1 MELYEHNQE
10 TYERALSTLEVYK
23 ECAIDQATGTG
34 KSFITMKLLDTI
46 FANMSVLYVVPTMAI
61 AQSIQDYKEWKYD
74 NVVFTTYADLRH
86 VTQIPDVLV
95 LDELHR
101 AGAKTWNTCVMRI
114 KPLAKYSL
122 GLSATP
128 VRYLDGKRDMA
139 AELFG
144 EHVVHGPDVYTA
156 VQKKILPEFDYTVI
170 LGDVEKIKVD
180 LNSPTTDPTIKMKL
194 RKLRLDDYDLTERM
208 RRHISRQHR
217 KAIVFFSTV
226 QELISADIKDWFE
239 SNVSIYAMHS
249 KQSKSKNFKEL
260 EAFNRSKCGVLKVVN
275 IVNEGLHLD
284 GVTLIVFVRRT
295 SSGNVFLQQLGR
307 ILTAKHT
314 GTKPQVIDLVG
325 NYKNL
330 RTTMCS
336 IPQQRT
342 VRTGEAQ
349 DTTVLFDKVVVTY
362 DEVALQVMDI
372 YNIVASEW
380 STVED
385 DILRLYWKS
394 EGREVTKRLNGRSP
408 EQCQSRARVL
418 GLCTTNRWSKT
429 EDDILRVFYPMEKT
443 GVINR
448 LPGRTLSS
456 ITARAR
462 KLGLQDVWSREDLYI
477 LKEVELTDIP
487 KLLPHHTEEEIRNKL
502 REIGRV

>member
-1 MELYEHNQE
+1 MELYEHNQD
-10 TYERALSTLEVYK
+10 TYERAVSILRSYR

-34 KSFITMKLLDTI
+34 KSFITMKLLETV
-46 FANMSVLYVVPTMAI
+46 FVNMSVLYVVPTMAI
-61 AQSIQDYKEWKYD
+61 AQSIQDYKEWRYD
-74 NVVFTTYADLRH
+74 NVEFTTYADLKH
-86 VTQIPDVLV
+86 VTEIPDVLV

-101 AGAKTWNTCVMRI
+101 AGAKTWNQYVMKI
-114 KPLAKYSL
+114 KPFVKYTL

-144 EHVVHGPDVYTA
+144 EHVVHGPNVYTA
-156 VQKKILPEFDYTVI
+156 VRDKILPEFDYTVI

-180 LNSPTTDPTIKMKL
+180 LNNPSTDPTVKMRL

-208 RRHISRQHR
+208 RRHVSLQHK

-226 QELISADIKDWFE
+226 QELVSADIEDWFVTKTPVY
-239 SNVSIYAMHS
+239 SMHS
-249 KQSKSKNFKEL
+249 KQSKSKNLKEL
-260 EAFNRSKCGVLKVVN
+260 ELFNKSERGVLKVVN
-275 IVNEGLHLD
+275 IANEGLHLD

-314 GTKPQVIDLVG
+314 GVRPQVIDLVG

-330 RTTMCS
+330 RTTMCN
-336 IPQQRT
+336 ITQQRNAGVSVT
-342 VRTGEAQ
+342 PGAS
-349 DTTVLFDKVVVTY
+349 VLFDKVVVTY

-372 YNIVASEW
+372 YNIVSSEW
-380 STVED
+380 NTVED
-385 DILRLYWKS
+385 DILRLYWKT
-394 EGREVTKRLNGRSP
+394 EGREVTKRLRNRSP

-418 GLCTTNRWSKT
+418 GLCTTNRWTKT

-477 LKEVELTDIP
+477 LKEVELADIP
-487 KLLPHHTEEEIRNKL
+487 KLLPHHTVEEIQNKL

>member
-1 MELYEHNQE
+1 
-10 TYERALSTLEVYK
+10 
-23 ECAIDQATGTG
+23 
-34 KSFITMKLLDTI
+34 
-46 FANMSVLYVVPTMAI
+46 
-61 AQSIQDYKEWKYD
+61 
-74 NVVFTTYADLRH
+74 
-86 VTQIPDVLV
+86 
-95 LDELHR
+95 
-101 AGAKTWNTCVMRI
+101 
-114 KPLAKYSL
+114 
-122 GLSATP
+122 
-128 VRYLDGKRDMA
+128 
-139 AELFG
+139 
-144 EHVVHGPDVYTA
+144 
-156 VQKKILPEFDYTVI
+156 
-170 LGDVEKIKVD
+170 
-180 LNSPTTDPTIKMKL
+180 MKL

-260 EAFNRSKCGVLKVVN
+260 EAFNRSEQGVLKVVN
-275 IVNEGLHLD
+275 IANEGLHLD

-307 ILTAKHT
+307 ILTAKHA
-314 GTKPQVIDLVG
+314 GVKPQVIDLVG

-336 IPQQRT
+336 ISQQRT
-342 VRTGEAQ
+342 VKAGEAQ

-394 EGREVTKRLNGRSP
+394 EGREVIKRLNGRSP